1 MIKTVLGVVLSA
13 VVLLGADVKWEKDLA
28 GAVERAGKEKKPLMV
43 LVTKHGCKWC
53 DVLKKE
59 TLQDPKVSA
68 VLNRDFVVYEAVME
82 EGTVPK
88 SLMTP
93 GTPAT
98 WFIKGKSPMFE
109 PVMGA
114 IGVEDF
120 LYALDTVKT
129 EYAAPA
135 SKK

>member
-1 MIKTVLGVVLSA
+1 MIKIAIGILLSA
-13 VVLLGADVKWEKDLA
+13 VALFGADVKWEKDLSSA
-28 GAVERAGKEKKPLMV
+28 IDRSAKEKKPLMV
-43 LVTKHGCKWC
+43 VVTKHGCKWC

-59 TLQDPKVSA
+59 TLQTPKVAA
-68 VLNRDFVVYEAVME
+68 VLNRDFVAYEAVME

-114 IGVEDF
+114 IGVDDF
-120 LYALDTVKT
+120 LYALETVKQ

>member
-1 MIKTVLGVVLSA
+1 MMKIVLGIAIGAAVLFGS
-13 VVLLGADVKWEKDLA
+13 DVRWEKDLA
-28 GAVERAGKEKKPLMV
+28 SAVDRAGKEKKPLMV
-43 LVTKHGCKWC
+43 LVTKNGCKWC

-59 TLQDPKVSA
+59 TLRNAKVSA
-68 VLNRDFVVYEAVME
+68 VLNRDFVSYEAVME

-98 WFIKGKSPMFE
+98 WFIKGKTPMFE

-120 LYALDTVKT
+120 LYALDTVKK

-135 SKK
+135 PTK

>member
-1 MIKTVLGVVLSA
+1 MIKSIVTLLVFAA
-13 VVLLGADVKWEKDLA
+13 VAFGADLKWEKDLN
-28 GAVERAGKEKKPLMV
+28 GAVERAAKEKKPLMV
-43 LVTKHGCKWC
+43 VVTKYGCKWC
-53 DVLKKE
+53 DVLKQQ
-59 TLQDPKVSA
+59 TLKNPKVSA
-68 VLNRDFVVYEAVME
+68 ILNRDFVAFEAVME
-82 EGTVPK
+82 EGTVPQ
-88 SLMTP
+88 SLMTA

-98 WFIKGKSPMFE
+98 WFIKGKTPMFE

-120 LYALDTVKT
+120 LYALDEVKK

>member
-1 MIKTVLGVVLSA
+1 MIKIVAALLLGSA
-13 VVLLGADVKWEKDLA
+13 VLFGGEVKWEKDLSSA
-28 GAVERAGKEKKPLMV
+28 IERAAKEKKPLMV
-43 LVTKHGCKWC
+43 VVTKYGCKWC

-59 TLQDPKVSA
+59 TLKNPKVSA
-68 VLNRDFVVYEAVME
+68 ILNRDFVSYEGVLE
-82 EGTVPK
+82 EGGVPQ

-98 WFIKGKSPMFE
+98 WFIKGKTPMFE
-109 PVMGA
+109 PIMGA
-114 IGVEDF
+114 VGVEDF
-120 LYALDTVKT
+120 LYALDTVKK